1 MKPMDK
7 QDKQD
12 KIRQENRRKLP
23 GFLLFVALG
32 AAIGAFIA
40 IFSNWP
46 FPLQNCPDRPFWR

>member
-40 IFSNWP
+40 IFPTGWRRP
-46 FPLQNCPDRPFWR
+46 FPLQN